1 MIRTRIG
8 GDICSD
14 AGGCSVKA
22 EMGAMSEFKD
32 VLHACKAG
40 EYFDLPQLVV
50 VGDQSSGKSS
60 VLEGLTSLPFP
71 RDSGLCTR
79 FATHITFRR
88 SREAKITI
96 SIIPNKSSSQDRQ
109 EELRKWNT
117 VKTPYNDN
125 GVITILYI
133 TIYLP

>member
-14 AGGCSVKA
+14 AGGYSVKA

-32 VLHACKAG
+32 VLHACNAG

-60 VLEGLTSLPFP
+60 VLEGLTGLRVMYSLRNAYYVSSITRGKDNDIDNSEQKQLP
-71 RDSGLCTR
+71 R
-79 FATHITFRR
+79 
-88 SREAKITI
+88 
-96 SIIPNKSSSQDRQ
+96 
-109 EELRKWNT
+109 
-117 VKTPYNDN
+117 
-125 GVITILYI
+125 
-133 TIYLP
+133 

>member
-8 GDICSD
+8 GDIYSD

-32 VLHACKAG
+32 VLHACNAG
-40 EYFDLPQLVV
+40 EYFDLPQVVV

-60 VLEGLTSLPFP
+60 VLEGLVRLPFP

-79 FATHITFRR
+79 FATQIIFRR
-88 SREAKITI
+88 SSKQNILV
-96 SIIPNKSSSQDRQ
+96 SIIPNVNATPEHAEKVRAWSTTDLETLDGSSFA
-109 EELRKWNT
+109 K
-117 VKTPYNDN
+117 
-125 GVITILYI
+125 I
-133 TIYLP
+133 